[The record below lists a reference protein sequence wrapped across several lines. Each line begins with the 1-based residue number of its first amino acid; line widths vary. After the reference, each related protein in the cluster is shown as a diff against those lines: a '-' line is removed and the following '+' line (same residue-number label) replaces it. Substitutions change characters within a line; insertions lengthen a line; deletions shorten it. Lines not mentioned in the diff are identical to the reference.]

1 MDAGVYRDEQPDPRK
16 RVTAVGRGP
25 TRGARSKDDARTA
38 WQSGR
43 RSPCVGLGPVQ
54 GRVATVS
61 RARSRSVCQRA
72 STRERS
78 RSIRCNACSH
88 PPEVTPL

>member
-1 MDAGVYRDEQPDPRK
+1 MQESIGTGSPIQG
-16 RVTAVGRGP
+16 TAEDLDRNGPARVGRP
-25 TRGARSKDDARTA
+25 NERRPDCKAARASDTA
-38 WQSGR
+38 PG
-43 RSPCVGLGPVQ
+43 GPVQ

-78 RSIRCNACSH
+78 RSIRCSACSH